1 MQYFCQGSAELPAGS
16 LVFFA
21 VVIRCPGNY
30 QKRGQ
35 SHSSVH
41 SAQWHSEAVAGYCS
55 TKPFPPFHLPLMMK
69 LASAA
74 KMELMCSRAAVVFIC
89 LPQTSQPG
97 PARFHWTQARTLERL
112 HIINIPFWRSSVIET
127 KVFVYVCCSA
137 QLSDAALGS
146 AASSFMNGSS
156 KSKISQRSM
165 HETTS
170 DKKHKIVWSLV
181 HLAVTTKMQ
190 FERCYNI

>member
-137 QLSDAALGS
+137 LLSSALD
-146 AASSFMNGSS
+146 
-156 KSKISQRSM
+156 R
-165 HETTS
+165 
-170 DKKHKIVWSLV
+170 L
-181 HLAVTTKMQ
+181 LAVSWMGQANQRYLSAQCTK
-190 FERCYNI
+190 RHPIKSIR

>member
-1 MQYFCQGSAELPAGS
+1 M
-16 LVFFA
+16 
-21 VVIRCPGNY
+21 
-30 QKRGQ
+30 
-35 SHSSVH
+35 
-41 SAQWHSEAVAGYCS
+41 
-55 TKPFPPFHLPLMMK
+55 
-69 LASAA
+69 
-74 KMELMCSRAAVVFIC
+74 VFIC
-89 LPQTSQPG
+89 SPQTSQPG

-170 DKKHKIVWSLV
+170 DKKYKIV
-181 HLAVTTKMQ
+181 
-190 FERCYNI
+190 

>member
-1 MQYFCQGSAELPAGS
+1 M
-16 LVFFA
+16 
-21 VVIRCPGNY
+21 
-30 QKRGQ
+30 
-35 SHSSVH
+35 
-41 SAQWHSEAVAGYCS
+41 
-55 TKPFPPFHLPLMMK
+55 
-69 LASAA
+69 
-74 KMELMCSRAAVVFIC
+74 VFIC
-89 LPQTSQPG
+89 SPQTSQPG

-127 KVFVYVCCSA
+127 KVFVLFTSAA

-170 DKKHKIVWSLV
+170 DKKHKIV
-181 HLAVTTKMQ
+181 
-190 FERCYNI
+190 